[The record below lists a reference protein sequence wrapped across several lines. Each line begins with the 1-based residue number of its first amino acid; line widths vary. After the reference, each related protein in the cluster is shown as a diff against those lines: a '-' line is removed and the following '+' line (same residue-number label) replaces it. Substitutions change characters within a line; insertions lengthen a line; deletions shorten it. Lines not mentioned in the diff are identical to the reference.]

1 MLLENPS
8 SYLAFAE
15 STYLETDFLAEV
27 ARRTGC
33 GLLLDVNN
41 VFVSATN
48 LASDP
53 LTYIGDFPLDLV
65 GEIHLGGHDEDSD
78 DFGAPLLI
86 DSHGREVA
94 DPVWALFDAVLEKAG
109 PLPTLIEWDN
119 DVPDW
124 SELRA
129 EAERAADHL
138 AAVPA

>member
-8 SYLAFAE
+8 SYLAFTGAE
-15 STYLETDFLAEV
+15 MTEVDFLREV

-48 LASDP
+48 LNFNAVDY
-53 LTYIGDFPLDLV
+53 LADFPVELV
-65 GEIHLGGHDEDSD
+65 GEVHLGGHFVDAD
-78 DFGAPLLI
+78 DHGAPLLI
-86 DSHGREVA
+86 DSHGAAVV
-94 DPVWALFDAVLEKAG
+94 DPVWQLYAGLIGRAG

-124 SELRA
+124 PVLAA
-129 EAERAADHL
+129 EATRAQQILDPVA
-138 AAVPA
+138 